1 VTFDST
7 RRHRRGRALLA
18 ALLGFALAFQALVA
32 AIHVHPFVE
41 LGLAVVASDDGTAA
55 PGVPKVHD
63 ELNCPLCLLLKGG
76 SAYVPPAVV
85 GVAPLPAAALAIP
98 AREAPPARPV
108 ARSPVQPRA
117 PPVLV

>member
-1 VTFDST
+1 MIFDST
-7 RRHRRGRALLA
+7 PRHRRGRVLLA
-18 ALLGFALAFQALVA
+18 ALLGFALTFQALVA
-32 AIHVHPFVE
+32 AIHVHPLAE
-41 LGLAVVASDDGTAA
+41 LGITVLATDDGAAA

-85 GVAPLPAAALAIP
+85 GVVPLPAATLAIP